1 MTSGVI
7 RLLTRTLGICN
18 SVAHRCFPRLRTRAT
33 PTAMNK
39 KFSIVAA
46 LSLSLF
52 VASACSKDK
61 KEDSDKGDSPSAKVS
76 DTKGGD
82 TPTEVKPEAAKPGTT
97 AVAGDIWGHMPA
109 DTEMVLALDVG
120 SLTQSNLWKQ
130 YGGMATAA
138 ASEKLE
144 LIKEKCGIDLLTTFK
159 SVHVGF
165 NSDKE
170 VPVIIVKGVE
180 RSVAG
185 KCIVA
190 MAESEGKKVTV
201 TQEGPI
207 TIVKPEEEGKDGML
221 IGWVDDATA
230 IIVKGD
236 TDKDSVLARIAGK
249 DGLDSNAGL
258 MAMVGKAKQGAPI
271 WFAAKFKAG
280 SKAATQI
287 KGMAEGKEI
296 SGVFGGVGF
305 EKGIEIAL
313 GAEFANEADVTASKA
328 KLDQIIPMGKMMAG
342 PAAPL
347 LDKVK
352 IAASGKDLTINIDLS
367 EADLTILTQMAG
379 PMLGGMMG
387 R

>member
-1 MTSGVI
+1 
-7 RLLTRTLGICN
+7 
-18 SVAHRCFPRLRTRAT
+18 
-33 PTAMNK
+33 MNK

-61 KEDSDKGDSPSAKVS
+61 KEDSDKGDSPAAKVS

-82 TPTEVKPEAAKPGTT
+82 TPTEVKPEAAKSGTT
-97 AVAGDIWGHMPA
+97 AAAGDIWSHMPA
-109 DTEMVLALDVG
+109 DTEMVLALDIG
-120 SLTQSNLWKQ
+120 SLTKSNLWKQ

-144 LIKEKCGIDLLTTFK
+144 LVKEKCGIDLLTSFK

-170 VPVIIVKGVE
+170 APIFIVKGIE

-190 MAESEGKKVTV
+190 IAESEGEKVTV
-201 TQEGPI
+201 TEEGPI
-207 TIVKPEEEGKDGML
+207 TIAKPEKDGKDGML
-221 IGWVDDATA
+221 IGWIDDTTA
-230 IIVKGD
+230 IVVKGD

-249 DGLDSNAGL
+249 DGLSGNAGL
-258 MAMVGKAKQGAPI
+258 MTMVGKAKQGAPI
-271 WFAAKFKAG
+271 WFAANFKEG
-280 SKAATQI
+280 SKAAKQI
-287 KGMAEGKEI
+287 QGMAEGKAI
-296 SGVFGGVGF
+296 AGVFGGIGF

-313 GAEFANEADVTASKA
+313 GAEFANEADVTAAKA
-328 KLDQIIPMGKMMAG
+328 KIDGILPMGKMMAG

-352 IAASGKDLTINIDLS
+352 IAVSGKDLTINIDLT

-379 PMLGGMMG
+379 PLLGGMMG

>member
-1 MTSGVI
+1 
-7 RLLTRTLGICN
+7 
-18 SVAHRCFPRLRTRAT
+18 
-33 PTAMNK
+33 MNK

-61 KEDSDKGDSPSAKVS
+61 KEDSDKGDSPAAKVS

-82 TPTEVKPEAAKPGTT
+82 TPTEVKPEADKPGATA
-97 AVAGDIWGHMPA
+97 AVAGDIWSHMPA

-120 SLTQSNLWKQ
+120 TLLKSNMWKQ

-138 ASEKLE
+138 AGEKLD
-144 LIKEKCGIDLLTTFK
+144 LVKEKCGIDLLTSFK
-159 SVHVGF
+159 SVHVGL

-170 VPVIIVKGVE
+170 APIIIVKGIE

-201 TQEGPI
+201 TEEGPI
-207 TIVKPEEEGKDGML
+207 TIAKPEEEGKDGML
-221 IGWVDDATA
+221 VGWVDDTTA

-236 TDKDSVLARIAGK
+236 TGKEFVLARIAGK
-249 DGLDSNAGL
+249 DGLSGNAGL
-258 MAMVGKAKQGAPI
+258 MAMVGKAKQDGPI
-271 WFAAKFKAG
+271 WFAGKFKEG
-280 SKAATQI
+280 SKAFEQA
-287 KGMAEGKEI
+287 KGMTQGKAL
-296 SGVFGGVGF
+296 SGVFGGLGF
-305 EKGIEIAL
+305 QAGVEIAIGIEFVS
-313 GAEFANEADVTASKA
+313 ESDASAA
-328 KLDQIIPMGKMMAG
+328 KGQIDMILPMAKGSIG
-342 PAAPL
+342 PAGAL

-352 IAASGKDLTINIDLS
+352 IATSGKDLTVDIALTSKDL
-367 EADLTILTQMAG
+367 EMIKNMAA